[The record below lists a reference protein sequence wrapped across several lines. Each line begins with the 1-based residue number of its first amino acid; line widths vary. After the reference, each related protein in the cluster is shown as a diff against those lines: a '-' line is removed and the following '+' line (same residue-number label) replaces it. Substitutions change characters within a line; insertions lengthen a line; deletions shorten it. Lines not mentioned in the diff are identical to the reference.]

1 MQGGDL
7 AMWWWIGGGVVV
19 ALVVFVCWIVWELY
33 HAPFLPDLLD
43 GCFSE
48 EDEEQEQENSI

>member
-1 MQGGDL
+1 
-7 AMWWWIGGGVVV
+7 MWWWIGGGVVV
-19 ALVVFVCWIVWELY
+19 ALVAFICWIAWELY
-33 HAPFLPDLLD
+33 HAPFLPDWLD

>member
-1 MQGGDL
+1 
-7 AMWWWIGGGVVV
+7 MWWWIGGGVVV
-19 ALVVFVCWIVWELY
+19 ALVAFICWIAWGLY
-33 HAPFLPDLLD
+33 HAPFLPDWLD